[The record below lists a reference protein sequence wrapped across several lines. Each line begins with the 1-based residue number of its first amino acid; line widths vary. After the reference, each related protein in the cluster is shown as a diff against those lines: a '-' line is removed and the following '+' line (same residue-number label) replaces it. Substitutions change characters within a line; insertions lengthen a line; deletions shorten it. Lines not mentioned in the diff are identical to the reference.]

1 MLIGQQLLV
10 KFGLVVLVLVLVM
23 LLMTTM
29 NEDYDNNNDDND
41 YCALTFKKFQTS
53 STSG

>member
-10 KFGLVVLVLVLVM
+10 KFDLVVLVLVM

>member
-10 KFGLVVLVLVLVM
+10 KFGLLVLVLVM